1 MKNITRRFILPII
14 TALLILTI
22 IIAVTTIINVK
33 QDEKI
38 SKLETK
44 LKSTIDTMGTI
55 ESNINTLE
63 KQIEDL
69 ECNCEYESEIND
81 LKKHLEN
88 LKNNNTKS
96 TSAKLL
102 DIPLSKELQ
111 EYTIETSN
119 KFGVPSE
126 LMFALMKVESNFKPN
141 LISSTNDYG
150 LCQINK
156 INHSRLSKELGIKDF
171 LDPKSSI
178 LAGTYIMSGYYQKY
192 NGDLHRML
200 MAYNMGEAGARNAVS
215 RGFTTSRY
223 SRKVIENYNKY
234 KN

>member
-22 IIAVTTIINVK
+22 IITITTIINVK

-44 LKSTIDTMGTI
+44 LNKTIDTI
-55 ESNINTLE
+55 EHDINMLE
-63 KQIEDL
+63 TQIEEF
-69 ECNCEYESEIND
+69 ECDCNYESEINE
-81 LKKHLEN
+81 LKKHLESLEN
-88 LKNNNTKS
+88 DNTKS
-96 TSAKLL
+96 TSSKLL

-111 EYTIETSN
+111 EYTIETAN

-178 LAGTYIMSGYYQKY
+178 LAGTYIMSGYYKKY
-192 NGDLHRML
+192 SGDLHRML